1 MNNIDHMSILA
12 LSIDW
17 FFRIVQIVT
26 FIVLILKISYYDNK
40 EYIDN
45 VRIEKIN
52 PDNLDKLNSR
62 FHYINEYEHVI
73 NEFHT
78 DLFLIYPKNIDI
90 KKIEVFS
97 LKFDGQLIEDKLLY
111 TKNNLRNN
119 YSLLIKTMVPETI
132 PNLKIKWE
140 TSKGEIG
147 EYTFNY
153 NGYNG
158 NVDIS
163 SYKYKLT
170 FKKKNT
176 LNFKIIVISKLNKL
190 KN

>member
-1 MNNIDHMSILA
+1 MNNIDHMSILT

-52 PDNLDKLNSR
+52 PDNLEKLNSR
-62 FHYINEYEHVI
+62 FHYINEYEHII

-78 DLFLIYPKNIDI
+78 DLFLIYPKNVDI

-111 TKNNLRNN
+111 TKNNLKNN

-147 EYTFNY
+147 EYTFYY

-170 FKKKNT
+170 FKR
-176 LNFKIIVISKLNKL
+176 KILSILKL
-190 KN
+190 